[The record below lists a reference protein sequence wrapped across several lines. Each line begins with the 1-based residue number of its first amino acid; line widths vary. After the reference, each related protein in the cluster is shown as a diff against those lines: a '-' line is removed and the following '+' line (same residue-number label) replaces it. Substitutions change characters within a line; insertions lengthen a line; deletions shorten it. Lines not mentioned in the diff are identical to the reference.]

1 MEQLDSNIPGELVIA
16 LLEKMS
22 PSYTG
27 ITLNQLIWDVCE
39 SIKAQDAKELF
50 LSKIESSGYVYNMAY
65 DSFMF
70 ALKNIRRFNVD
81 DLFPRLIPSIVPSG
95 IVSAKY
101 EISLIAIKNKE
112 II

>member
-1 MEQLDSNIPGELVIA
+1 
-16 LLEKMS
+16 
-22 PSYTG
+22 
-27 ITLNQLIWDVCE
+27 
-39 SIKAQDAKELF
+39 
-50 LSKIESSGYVYNMAY
+50 MAY